1 MTHPAI
7 ARVLLAMLC
16 GLQGLGTL
24 AIDLGRA
31 HATNPQWTRH
41 ARFHVVWQ
49 VAGTALLSLLALA
62 ILLTPGRLQ
71 QERFYLAA
79 MLAAIPMLSFF
90 VAFIARGL
98 YGGALFDPNGIP
110 PLRISVLGSET
121 RIDLNLAVEIFA
133 IFVLVTIV
141 ELFRH

>member
-1 MTHPAI
+1 VTHPAI
-7 ARVLLAMLC
+7 ARLLLATLC

-31 HATNPQWTRH
+31 HATNPKWPRH

-62 ILLTPGRLQ
+62 ILFAPGQ
-71 QERFYLAA
+71 PPQEHFYLAA
-79 MLAAIPMLSFF
+79 MLASIPMLSFF
-90 VAFIARGL
+90 LALIARRL
-98 YGGALFDPNGIP
+98 YGGALSDPNGIP
-110 PLRISVLGSET
+110 PLKISVFGSE
-121 RIDLNLAVEIFA
+121 RHIDLSLAVEILA
-133 IFVLVTIV
+133 ACGLIAIV